1 MKTSVND
8 SITPAVVRHVAKLAK
23 LEMTEEQIK
32 LFTKQLNNILDFV
45 NKIKTLDTSSV
56 EPMHQV
62 SGLTNVFRKDIAHP
76 SLSQKEVLSNA
87 PETHNGY
94 FKVKPVM
101 ED

>member
-8 SITPAVVRHVAKLAK
+8 RITPAVVGHVAKLAK
-23 LEMTEEQIK
+23 LELNKEQVV
-32 LFTKQLNNILDFV
+32 LFTKQLDNILDFV

-56 EPMHQV
+56 KPMHQV
-62 SGLTNVFRKDIAHP
+62 SGLTNVFREDTIEP
-76 SLSQKEVLSNA
+76 SLSQKDVLLNA